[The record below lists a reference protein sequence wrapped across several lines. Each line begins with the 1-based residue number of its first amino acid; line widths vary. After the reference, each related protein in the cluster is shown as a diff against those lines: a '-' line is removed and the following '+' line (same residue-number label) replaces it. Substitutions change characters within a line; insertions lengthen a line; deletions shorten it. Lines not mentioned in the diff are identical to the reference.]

1 MNEKYKVEFSIRADK
16 FLSKID
22 KPLRKK
28 IIRIIEWL
36 AKNCEIINHHLF
48 NMNLKTILN

>member
-28 IIRIIEWL
+28 IIRRIE
-36 AKNCEIINHHLF
+36 
-48 NMNLKTILN
+48 